1 MPLDESG
8 NLLDQTPNSIQS
20 VDVDAHAPPL
30 YGEHILDQLYADIDQ
45 TGIRTPATQS
55 GTSTPLYHHSRARS
69 VENLANVNETT
80 ENALRLDTLSSRLQN
95 LNIGSRSSSLPRNA
109 NGSSSGRQTPHLE
122 DRQNSF
128 LRTGTGL
135 FNTDRSS
142 NPRSSTL
149 SRRPS
154 EEDYP
159 GNVGSGAAPG
169 RHTPEHADS
178 SDLDLTKVP
187 SYTTAI
193 KTPVRGLSYSDAKA
207 LPNYETAVSAPP
219 SPERGTSQVAA
230 PGGVDGQ
237 RSNSGLPPAQSAGG
251 IRNIP
256 RYVYRSQDSD
266 AGRRLYLLQAR
277 GRV

>member
-20 VDVDAHAPPL
+20 VDINAHAPPL

-45 TGIRTPATQS
+45 TSIRTLATQS
-55 GTSTPLYHHSRARS
+55 GTSTPFSHNSQTGS
-69 VENLANVNETT
+69 VESLTSVT
-80 ENALRLDTLSSRLQN
+80 ENALRPDALSSRLQN
-95 LNIGSRSSSLPRNA
+95 LNIGSRSSSFPRNA
-109 NGSSSGRQTPHLE
+109 NSSSSGRGTPHLE
-122 DRQNSF
+122 DRQNSL

-135 FNTDRSS
+135 FNTDRGS
-142 NPRSSTL
+142 NPRSNTL

-154 EEDYP
+154 EEDST
-159 GNVGSGAAPG
+159 GNEASRVAFGQ
-169 RHTPEHADS
+169 HTPEHVDS

-187 SYTTAI
+187 SYTTAVR
-193 KTPVRGLSYSDAKA
+193 TPVRGLSYSDAQA

-219 SPERGTSQVAA
+219 SPESGTSQVATSD
-230 PGGVDGQ
+230 VDGQ
-237 RSNSGLPPAQSAGG
+237 RSSSDLPLAQRARGSG
-251 IRNIP
+251 NIP

-277 GRV
+277 GRA